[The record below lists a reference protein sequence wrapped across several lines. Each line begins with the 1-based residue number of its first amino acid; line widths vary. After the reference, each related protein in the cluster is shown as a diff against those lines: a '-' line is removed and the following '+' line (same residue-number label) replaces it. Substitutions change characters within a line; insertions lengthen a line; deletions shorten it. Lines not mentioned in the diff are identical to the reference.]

1 MFSNFVCFLVFFFF
15 SVIIRTRLE
24 CSIPKDHYI
33 NLVSPA
39 VPLTRTNS
47 SRRKGYTDGISV
59 AGASD

>member
-1 MFSNFVCFLVFFFF
+1 MLSNFVCFLVFFFF

-39 VPLTRTNS
+39 VPLS
-47 SRRKGYTDGISV
+47 GQIPLDEKAIQMALV
-59 AGASD
+59 